1 MARQTKASP
10 PDFSRENR
18 AISELLDRV
27 AQIVDLTSVLAL
39 ANWDQNTAMSDGAV
53 EMRGNHLATLQ
64 GLLHELWTAERLCK
78 VLEQLGDVQK
88 EETLTDADKGLVRE
102 ARRGYERA
110 TKLPHYLVQELARVR
125 AASFDAWHKARSN
138 NDFAFF
144 APWLQRTISLQREV
158 ADHLGYE
165 ETRYDALLDQFEP
178 GMRSSRL
185 DCLFTPVRQVSIHL
199 LKGIEA
205 RKLAVDSSCLEGD
218 FDVQKQIELSKA
230 ILRNMGYQFTYGG
243 IAVSPHPFTAS
254 FGSPFDVRLT
264 VRPDPC
270 SILPAVM
277 AAIHEGGHALYEQG
291 IAPTLAR
298 TALAG
303 GVSMGMHES
312 QSRLWENSLGRSLS
326 YWQGQY
332 PLLRAT
338 FPEHF
343 ARVDVEAFT
352 CALNR
357 VQPSLIRVEADE
369 VSYNLHILIRY
380 EMEQA
385 MINGEVAVESLPGLW
400 SAKYRDYLGIEPESD
415 SHGILQDGH
424 WSAGFGYFPSY
435 TLGNLYAAQIF
446 QRLHR
451 VFPDFDER
459 LGNGE
464 TGFVLRWLQENMYS
478 YGATYMPEELIKR
491 VTGEPLNPDYFVTYL
506 SDKFTRTYQL
516 S

>member
-332 PLLRAT
+332 PLLRA
-338 FPEHF
+338 
-343 ARVDVEAFT
+343 
-352 CALNR
+352 
-357 VQPSLIRVEADE
+357 
-369 VSYNLHILIRY
+369 
-380 EMEQA
+380 
-385 MINGEVAVESLPGLW
+385 
-400 SAKYRDYLGIEPESD
+400 KYRDYLGIEPESD